1 MGRTN
6 PTFRDL
12 LRGLETRWQDFRRA
26 LRRRDQPRFD
36 RLFEYA
42 RRHADA
48 SGYLNHDE
56 PLFPVL
62 LAIALEQERRLDDLE
77 ARIEQ
82 RDTTEPAPED
92 DVSDAVQD

>member
-12 LRGLETRWQDFRRA
+12 LQGLETRWQDFRRA

-48 SGYLNHDE
+48 GGYLNHDE

-62 LAIALEQERRLDDLE
+62 LAIALEQERRLDELE

-82 RDTTEPAPED
+82 RDDTEFTTAADP
-92 DVSDAVQD
+92 SDALHD